1 MWHGNDAHYKSF
13 SPFAFIGI
21 GFNQNFVEYPK
32 QVLTHCPKKQ
42 ETLES
47 QTKLGMLFVPP
58 HFID

>member
-1 MWHGNDAHYKSF
+1 MPMTNLLAHLHSLALVQPK
-13 SPFAFIGI
+13 
-21 GFNQNFVEYPK
+21 FVEYPK

-47 QTKLGMLFVPP
+47 QTKLGVLLVPP